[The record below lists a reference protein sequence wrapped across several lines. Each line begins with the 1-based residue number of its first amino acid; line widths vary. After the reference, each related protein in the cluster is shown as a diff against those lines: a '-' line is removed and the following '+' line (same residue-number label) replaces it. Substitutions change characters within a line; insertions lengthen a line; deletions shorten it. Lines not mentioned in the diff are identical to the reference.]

1 MLLDIFWIGSAC
13 VCYLAQIFVFHI
25 FVFIKAKVS
34 WTPVC
39 PGLVLPVFANTPRP
53 LILANSISIWY
64 YLNKVIFKYCL
75 ILDKSILT
83 HHCIENQIPWNYSA
97 AHDSKYWIHITTILI
112 WYKPILILYQNILIW
127 YKTILIWY
135 QRPNFLKA

>member
-1 MLLDIFWIGSAC
+1 MDWFQHCSQGWCQKSTNQLGDSQVQCFWAYFCRCFFGPPKFAKTMLLDIFWIGSAC

-53 LILANSISIWY
+53 LILANSISICY

-75 ILDKSILT
+75 ILDRSLETTVQHMIPSIEYT
-83 HHCIENQIPWNYSA
+83 S
-97 AHDSKYWIHITTILI
+97 
-112 WYKPILILYQNILIW
+112 
-127 YKTILIWY
+127 
-135 QRPNFLKA
+135 RPF